1 MTWQPAAILPP
12 DVELRF
18 ATDLRALLAAEGQS
32 DVWVGRTI
40 PSTRPKRI
48 AQITSDGSPTN
59 NLRTVARLRVNVW
72 DTTDQKVTDLARL
85 IVALVPRMV
94 GANGVLW
101 TVHQSGPYEITDA
114 AGPRRFLLFEIHYR
128 GELLA

>member
-1 MTWQPAAILPP
+1 MTGAREQIPDIGQSVPRDFETLRTAIL
-12 DVELRF
+12 
-18 ATDLRALLAAEGQS
+18 GQ
-32 DVWVGRTI
+32 RHTL
-40 PSTRPKRI
+40 PKRI

-59 NLRTVARLRVNVW
+59 NLRTVTRLRVNVW
-72 DTTDQKVTDLARL
+72 DATDQKVTDLARL

-128 GELLA
+128 GALLA